1 MGNDVGESIWD
12 EHPEHKKLEAAAKK
26 ANERGLKAANK
37 PGPLKVPSKTSGMS
51 TTNIGGMVL
60 KTPRISAGIDGVAGR
75 NVTPIHKPTN
85 TKVKSNPIPGK

>member
-37 PGPLKVPSKTSGMS
+37 PGPLKVPSKKSGMS
-51 TTNIGGMVL
+51 TTNIGGMTL
-60 KTPRISAGIDGVAGR
+60 KTPIIKTSGLAGR
-75 NVTPIHKPTN
+75 E
-85 TKVKSNPIPGK
+85 GKLGGQHAGGHAGH